1 MFKKPGAKILAY
13 SWQGFDNGIGYKH
26 ILFDGTDSIGSYD
39 TIGPTIA
46 LRPLYDDQDASAATT
61 AKSTVPLISGK
72 IQATL
77 PFKCEVNVFDSS
89 GIDVVGTG
97 PDEGL
102 SIEIEG
108 VLSKQNIN
116 NKFRFDGGDYRK
128 GNATIEFSEGELRA
142 GTYTLWAS
150 AQDLAGNVTRQKFT
164 LEVAQTQDLAINHVF
179 NYPNPVKMGQS
190 TAIYFDLSK
199 KTGVTSTIKIYSM
212 AGKLLRV
219 FSSTYSGQI
228 FNCRDEVGNALGP
241 NVYLYQLI
249 AEESGSQK
257 TVKSKIQKLL
267 IHPPR

>member
-1 MFKKPGAKILAY
+1 
-13 SWQGFDNGIGYKH
+13 
-26 ILFDGTDSIGSYD
+26 
-39 TIGPTIA
+39 
-46 LRPLYDDQDASAATT
+46 
-61 AKSTVPLISGK
+61 
-72 IQATL
+72 
-77 PFKCEVNVFDSS
+77 
-89 GIDVVGTG
+89 
-97 PDEGL
+97 
-102 SIEIEG
+102 
-108 VLSKQNIN
+108 
-116 NKFRFDGGDYRK
+116 
-128 GNATIEFSEGELRA
+128 
-142 GTYTLWAS
+142 
-150 AQDLAGNVTRQKFT
+150 
-164 LEVAQTQDLAINHVF
+164 
-179 NYPNPVKMGQS
+179 MGQS